1 MVDTFHPRYTYTK
14 RGVYYFCK
22 TVPVDLDKYYKKDR
36 IIQSLRTKSR
46 GKAEQISRRLLSRLE
61 DYWLNLRLREADIPA
76 GHLLKCVPSQN
87 SDSLLPT
94 IEDAL
99 QLYLSMKGEG
109 RPKTFHTHSQRSVGY
124 IIQCL
129 GARSLDQYSSADAAE
144 FRGWLRKRGLSTA
157 SIQRNFSN
165 VKAVVNFCILERGL
179 GCINAF
185 AGVYLRQ
192 DLVAQK
198 RKAVAL
204 DDIRIIQNKCFEI
217 NDDVR
222 WLVALISDTGMR
234 LAEAAGLELNDIK
247 LDHMHPHVCVRPNSV
262 RTLKTQSSERII
274 PLVGA
279 ALWATKKIVASN
291 CGTHCFPRYTEE
303 GRCKSNSASAAINK
317 WLKKVASP
325 IVTLHGFRHSFR
337 DRLREVEAPLEIID
351 QLGGWSLKSVGQS
364 YGNGYS
370 LKAKNKWMDLIAS

>member
-61 DYWLNLRLREADIPA
+61 DYWLNLRLREVDIPA

-87 SDSLLPT
+87 PNSLLPT

-99 QLYLSMKGEG
+99 ELYLSVKGEG
-109 RPKTFHTHSQRSVGY
+109 RPKTFYSHSQRSVGY
-124 IIQCL
+124 VIQCL

-144 FRGWLRKRGLSTA
+144 FRDWLRKRGLSTA

-179 GCINAF
+179 GCTNAF

-198 RKAVAL
+198 A
-204 DDIRIIQNKCFEI
+204 
-217 NDDVR
+217 
-222 WLVALISDTGMR
+222 
-234 LAEAAGLELNDIK
+234 
-247 LDHMHPHVCVRPNSV
+247 
-262 RTLKTQSSERII
+262 
-274 PLVGA
+274 
-279 ALWATKKIVASN
+279 
-291 CGTHCFPRYTEE
+291 
-303 GRCKSNSASAAINK
+303 
-317 WLKKVASP
+317 
-325 IVTLHGFRHSFR
+325 
-337 DRLREVEAPLEIID
+337 
-351 QLGGWSLKSVGQS
+351 
-364 YGNGYS
+364 
-370 LKAKNKWMDLIAS
+370 